1 MTADLF
7 RVLRLWLG
15 RSGWLVAG
23 IIVTVLSALAGVALL
38 AFAGKLVAA
47 SVGGV
52 ESAALAAAGVVAL
65 LWLRP
70 LILLRP
76 IMRYLERLAT
86 HEATFRALADMRVW
100 FFGRLAQRLPTGL
113 GLRRAG
119 DLLGRLVADVEALD
133 GLYLRAL
140 VPAAASIAVVAA
152 IALILGAAEPW
163 LAVWVALPLTAA
175 LLLPLLLA
183 PGAARAAEAS
193 SRAQGGLRAATI
205 DPLTGLEDT
214 LAANGESRALARV
227 AEEDRALSTAQR
239 ALARRAAWGGAAGA

>member
-1 MTADLF
+1 M
-7 RVLRLWLG
+7 
-15 RSGWLVAG
+15 
-23 IIVTVLSALAGVALL
+23 
-38 AFAGKLVAA
+38 
-47 SVGGV
+47 
-52 ESAALAAAGVVAL
+52 
-65 LWLRP
+65 
-70 LILLRP
+70 
-76 IMRYLERLAT
+76 
-86 HEATFRALADMRVW
+86 
-100 FFGRLAQRLPTGL
+100 
-113 GLRRAG
+113 
-119 DLLGRLVADVEALD
+119 LGRLVADVEALD

-183 PGAARAAEAS
+183 PGAARAAEAT

-214 LAANGESRALARV
+214 LAANGEARALARV

-239 ALARRAAWGGAAGA
+239 ALARRAAWGGAAGALLTQIALLAALGWTMLAGQPGLAAGVLAVFLAIAAAEALGLMPRAGAAVAAAAAGLMGSFAYGLAAAAAGVTGSVSGA

>member
-7 RVLRLWLG
+7 RVLKLWLE
-15 RSGWLVAG
+15 RSGWLVVG
-23 IIVTVLSALAGVALL
+23 IIVTVISALAGVALL

-47 SVGGV
+47 SVGGAG
-52 ESAALAAAGVVAL
+52 SAALAAAGVIAL

-76 IMRYLERLAT
+76 VMRYLERLAT

-100 FFGRLAQRLPTGL
+100 FFGRLAERLPTGL

-140 VPAAASIAVVAA
+140 VPAAASIAVVLA
-152 IALILGAAEPW
+152 IALILGAADPW
-163 LAVWVALPLTAA
+163 LAALVALPLTAA
-175 LLLPLLLA
+175 LVLPLLLA
-183 PGAARAAEAS
+183 PDA
-193 SRAQGGLRAATI
+193 
-205 DPLTGLEDT
+205 
-214 LAANGESRALARV
+214 
-227 AEEDRALSTAQR
+227 
-239 ALARRAAWGGAAGA
+239 